1 MEILKCYVGIF
12 RREEFSKKTRIMK
25 EVERVMR
32 KLVMVL
38 VVLAFACGTMLMMS
52 SCAKKQIGTG
62 EAAPAAAAPKPAVPA
77 PAAPPSTAGVDMAQE
92 IRAFEGEGIF
102 FDFDKYEIKPEAK
115 VVLEKKAA
123 WLRANPSFKVRIEG
137 NTDER
142 GTNEYNMA
150 LGERRAKAAQK
161 YFNALGISMDRM
173 STISYGEEKPTCT
186 EKNEKCWSK
195 NRRDDFKLAK

>member
-1 MEILKCYVGIF
+1 MENLKCYVRTF
-12 RREEFSKKTRIMK
+12 RREKFSNKTRIMK
-25 EVERVMR
+25 EEERVMR

-62 EAAPAAAAPKPAVPA
+62 EAAPAAAAPKAAA
-77 PAAPPSTAGVDMAQE
+77 PAGAAPSTAGVDMAQE

>member
-1 MEILKCYVGIF
+1 MEKFKCYVVIF

-52 SCAKKQIGTG
+52 SCAKKQIGIG
-62 EAAPAAAAPKPAVPA
+62 EAAPAPAAPKPAAPAAAAP
-77 PAAPPSTAGVDMAQE
+77 STAAVDMAQDV
-92 IRAFEGEGIF
+92 RWFEGESIY
-102 FDFDKYEIKPEAK
+102 FDFDKYEIRPEAK
-115 VVLEKKAA
+115 VVLEKRAD

-173 STISYGEEKPTCT
+173 STISFGEEKPLCK
-186 EKNEKCWSK
+186 EQNEKCWQK
-195 NRRDDFKLAK
+195 NRRDDFKLSK

>member
-1 MEILKCYVGIF
+1 MKNLKCYVRTF
-12 RREEFSKKTRIMK
+12 RREKFSNKTRIMK
-25 EVERVMR
+25 EEERVMR

-62 EAAPAAAAPKPAVPA
+62 EAAPAAAAPTPAVPA
-77 PAAPPSTAGVDMAQE
+77 PAAPSTAGVDLAQE

-102 FDFDKYEIKPEAK
+102 FDFDKYDIRPEAK

-173 STISYGEEKPTCT
+173 STISFGEEKPTCT

>member
-1 MEILKCYVGIF
+1 MENLKCYVVIF
-12 RREEFSKKTRIMK
+12 RREKFSKKTRILK

-32 KLVMVL
+32 KLMMVL
-38 VVLAFACGTMLMMS
+38 VVLAFACGTILMMS
-52 SCAKKQIGTG
+52 SCAKKQVGTG
-62 EAAPAAAAPKPAVPA
+62 EAAPTAAAPKPDA
-77 PAAPPSTAGVDMAQE
+77 PAAAAPSTAGVDMAQE

-102 FDFDKYEIKPEAK
+102 FDFDKYDIRPEAK

-123 WLRANPSFKVRIEG
+123 WLRSNPSFKVRIEG

-150 LGERRAKAAQK
+150 LGDRRAKAAQK
-161 YFNALGISMDRM
+161 YLNALGISMDRM
-173 STISYGEEKPTCT
+173 STISFGEEKPVCT

-195 NRRDDFKLAK
+195 NRRDDFRLSK

>member
-1 MEILKCYVGIF
+1 
-12 RREEFSKKTRIMK
+12 
-25 EVERVMR
+25 MR

-62 EAAPAAAAPKPAVPA
+62 EAAPAAAAPTPAVPA
-77 PAAPPSTAGVDMAQE
+77 PAAPSTAGVDLAQE

-102 FDFDKYEIKPEAK
+102 FDFDKYDIRPEAK

-161 YFNALGISMDRM
+161 HFNALGISMDRM
-173 STISYGEEKPTCT
+173 STISFGEEKPTCT

>member
-1 MEILKCYVGIF
+1 ME
-12 RREEFSKKTRIMK
+12 

-32 KLVMVL
+32 KLMMIL
-38 VVLAFACGTMLMMS
+38 VVLAFACGTMLMVS

-62 EAAPAAAAPKPAVPA
+62 EAAPAAGA
-77 PAAPPSTAGVDMAQE
+77 PAAAAPAGAAPSTPSTAGVDMAQE
-92 IRAFEGEGIF
+92 IRAFEGENIL

-173 STISYGEEKPTCT
+173 STISFGEEKPVCK
-186 EKNEKCWSK
+186 EQNEKCWQR
-195 NRRDDFKLAK
+195 NRRDDFRLSK